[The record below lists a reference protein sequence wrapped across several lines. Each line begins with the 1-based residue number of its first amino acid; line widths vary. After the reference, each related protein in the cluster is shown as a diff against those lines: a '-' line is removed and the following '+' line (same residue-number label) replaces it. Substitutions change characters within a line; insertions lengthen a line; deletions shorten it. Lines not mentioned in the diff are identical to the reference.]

1 MARKHHYKRNKT
13 NTYEIDVTTFLNLMV
28 VLIPFLLI
36 TAVFSRLTI
45 VELDLPSNASGAAQQ
60 ESFRVEVIVREPGIE
75 ISNGTAIIAT
85 VPKKDGDYDLE
96 SLSEMMVALKQ
107 EYPDIDSA
115 SVLME
120 AFIPYEAIRVVLR
133 YRHRRGAM
141 RNSRRIKRM
150 GRNRMKISKMNLTSL
165 MDVFTILVFFLLV
178 NSGSV
183 EVLDTPKEVS
193 LPESRVET
201 KPRETVVIFI
211 SPTEV
216 LVQGQLVA
224 LVDEIIEDK
233 TSVLDPIAARLAQL
247 KENVIGTSTLA
258 VSASQEVTI
267 LADKSVPF
275 MVIKTIMST
284 CTSEGFENVSL
295 AVTQKAGAQVASN

>member
-45 VELDLPSNASGAAQQ
+45 VELDLPSNATSAVPQQ

-85 VPKKDGDYDLE
+85 VPKKDGEYDLE

-120 AFIPYEAIRVVLR
+120 AFIPYDYLIRVMDIVRTVELPTDVENE
-133 YRHRRGAM
+133 YELYALF
-141 RNSRRIKRM
+141 SD
-150 GRNRMKISKMNLTSL
+150 IS
-165 MDVFTILVFFLLV
+165 V
-178 NSGSV
+178 G
-183 EVLDTPKEVS
+183 EAP
-193 LPESRVET
+193 
-201 KPRETVVIFI
+201 
-211 SPTEV
+211 
-216 LVQGQLVA
+216 
-224 LVDEIIEDK
+224 
-233 TSVLDPIAARLAQL
+233 
-247 KENVIGTSTLA
+247 
-258 VSASQEVTI
+258 
-267 LADKSVPF
+267 
-275 MVIKTIMST
+275 
-284 CTSEGFENVSL
+284 
-295 AVTQKAGAQVASN
+295 